1 MAVPKRRVSHTR
13 AAKRRTHYKVTLPM
27 PVKDKDGSWKMPHR
41 VNPTTG
47 QYKQQMIK
55 IAIDAMGGDFG
66 PAPIVEGVLQALSE
80 ASFEAILVGKRAE
93 IESLVPKG
101 LESRI
106 SYEEASD
113 VFDMDEMAT
122 DALKRKD
129 SSIYKA
135 IELVRNGSADAV
147 VSAGHSGAT
156 MSLATLRIGRLD
168 GVSRPP
174 IATLMPTIIRG
185 KKTLVLDVGANVDC
199 KPEHLFEFAVMSE
212 AYAQQILRIQK
223 PKISLLSN
231 GEEDCKGNETSKAAF
246 ELLKKMDNFV
256 GNAEG
261 NQVFDGSV
269 DIIVCDGFVGNI
281 LLKTAE
287 GVSGAIS
294 KIIKR
299 NIKESAIAMIGA
311 VLLKRVFKKLKNDVD
326 YDEYGGAPLLGV
338 KKCTIISHGKSS
350 PKAIKNAIFQS
361 IKFSKSNINEQ
372 IISKL
377 ASYNQ

>member
-1 MAVPKRRVSHTR
+1 
-13 AAKRRTHYKVTLPM
+13 
-27 PVKDKDGSWKMPHR
+27 
-41 VNPTTG
+41 
-47 QYKQQMIK
+47 MIQ
-55 IAIDAMGGDFG
+55 IAIDAMGGDCG
-66 PAPIVEGVLQALSE
+66 PAPIVEGVLQALNE

-93 IESLVPKG
+93 IEPLVPKG

-113 VFDMDEMAT
+113 VFDMYEMAT

-212 AYAQQILRIQK
+212 AYAQQILHTQK

-299 NIKESAIAMIGA
+299 NVKESAIAMIGA

-377 ASYNQ
+377 ESYNQ

>member
-1 MAVPKRRVSHTR
+1 
-13 AAKRRTHYKVTLPM
+13 
-27 PVKDKDGSWKMPHR
+27 
-41 VNPTTG
+41 
-47 QYKQQMIK
+47 MIK

-66 PAPIVEGVLQALSE
+66 PAPIVEGVLQALNE

-93 IESLVPKG
+93 IEPLVPKG

-129 SSIYKA
+129 SSIYRA

-212 AYAQQILRIQK
+212 AYAQQILHTQK

>member
-1 MAVPKRRVSHTR
+1 
-13 AAKRRTHYKVTLPM
+13 
-27 PVKDKDGSWKMPHR
+27 
-41 VNPTTG
+41 
-47 QYKQQMIK
+47 MIK

-66 PAPIVEGVLQALSE
+66 PAPIVEGVLQALNE

-93 IESLVPKG
+93 IEPLVPKG

-212 AYAQQILRIQK
+212 AYAQQILHTQK

-299 NIKESAIAMIGA
+299 NVKESAIAMIGA

-377 ASYNQ
+377 ESYNQ